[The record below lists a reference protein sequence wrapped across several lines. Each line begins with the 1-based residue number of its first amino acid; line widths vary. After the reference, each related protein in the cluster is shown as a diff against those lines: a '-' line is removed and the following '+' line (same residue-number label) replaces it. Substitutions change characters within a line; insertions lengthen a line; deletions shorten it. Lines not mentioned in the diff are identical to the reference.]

1 MPEEFELESA
11 TNLAVTLAW
20 VAGAVVGAYFF
31 GVALAWAFQRIGAR
45 SDVLRDIA
53 VLTRR
58 PVRALLMVIAANI
71 ALQRTSDAEQSWR
84 PMVDHTLRIL
94 MIASVT
100 WMIAKLLQVAER
112 RMLARFGGG
121 NTGLTDA
128 DLITR
133 RIRTQVTVL
142 RRLAVAVVVLLG
154 TAAALMTFP
163 SFADIGTT
171 LFASAGVLS
180 VVAGLAAQTSLGA
193 VFAGLQIAFTN
204 AIRVGD
210 VVVIEKEWGRI
221 EEITLTYV
229 VVTIWDERRLILPC
243 TYFTTTP
250 FENWTRNATEV
261 MGIVELDVD
270 FTVPLDEMRAELKRI
285 LAANAQLWD
294 ERLGVLEVTSAING
308 FVRVW
313 ITVSAPNSSAL
324 WGLRCAVREAMIN
337 WLQKRETAL
346 PRWRLEPAPTPEP
359 GPRRDITAS
368 RVGSEGLFTGS
379 EKAEE
384 RARAFEGPGDEVL
397 EEREPSDSPR

>member
-11 TNLAVTLAW
+11 TNFAVMLAW
-20 VAGAVVGAYFF
+20 VAGAVVAAYFV
-31 GVALAWAFQRIGAR
+31 GVGLSWAAQRLGRR
-45 SDVLRDIA
+45 SDWIRDLV

-58 PVRALLMVIAANI
+58 PVRAMLMIVAATI
-71 ALQRTSDAEQSWR
+71 ALDRTSDADASWR
-84 PMVDHTLRIL
+84 GWVDHSLRIL
-94 MIASVT
+94 MIAAVT
-100 WMIAKLLQVAER
+100 WLLANLVQVAER
-112 RMLARFGGG
+112 RMIARFGGG
-121 NTGLTDA
+121 DTGLTDA
-128 DLITR
+128 DLHR
-133 RIRTQVTVL
+133 RKVRTQVTVL

-154 TAAALMTFP
+154 IAAMLMTFP

-193 VFAGLQIAFTN
+193 VFAGLQIAFTD

-270 FTVPLDEMRAELKRI
+270 FTVPLDEMRTELKRI
-285 LAANAQLWD
+285 LAANEHLWD

-308 FVRVW
+308 YVRVW
-313 ITVSAPNSSAL
+313 ITISAPNSSAL

-337 WLQKRETAL
+337 WLQRRESAL
-346 PRWRLEPAPTPEP
+346 PRWRFEPAPTPD
-359 GPRRDITAS
+359 PRERRAVTTS
-368 RVGSEGLFTGS
+368 RVASEGVFTGS
-379 EKAEE
+379 QEAEE
-384 RARAFEGPGDEVL
+384 RARAFEGDDERVPESGSRL
-397 EEREPSDSPR
+397 R

>member
-1 MPEEFELESA
+1 MPEEFELASA
-11 TNLAVTLAW
+11 TDFAVMLAW
-20 VAGAVVGAYFF
+20 VAGAVVAAYFL
-31 GVALAWAFQRIGAR
+31 GVALSWAAQRLARR
-45 SDVLRDIA
+45 SDWFRDVV

-58 PVRALLMVIAANI
+58 PVRAMLMIVAATI
-71 ALQRTSDAEQSWR
+71 ALDRTSEADAPWR
-84 PMVDHTLRIL
+84 GWVDHSLRIL
-94 MIASVT
+94 MIAAVT
-100 WMIAKLLQVAER
+100 WLLANLVQVAER
-112 RMLARFGGG
+112 RMIARFGGG
-121 NTGLTDA
+121 DTGLTDA
-128 DLITR
+128 DLHR
-133 RIRTQVTVL
+133 RKVRTQVTVL

-154 TAAALMTFP
+154 VAAMLMTFP

-193 VFAGLQIAFTN
+193 VFAGLQIAFTD

-270 FTVPLDEMRAELKRI
+270 FTVPLDEMRTELKRI
-285 LAANAQLWD
+285 LAANEHLWD

-308 FVRVW
+308 YVRVW
-313 ITVSAPNSSAL
+313 ITISAPNSSAL

-337 WLQKRETAL
+337 WLQRRESAL
-346 PRWRLEPAPTPEP
+346 PRWRFEPAPTPDPKE
-359 GPRRDITAS
+359 RRPIAAS
-368 RVGSEGLFTGS
+368 RVASEGVFTGS
-379 EKAEE
+379 EEAEE
-384 RARAFEGPGDEVL
+384 RARAFEGDDERVPDKA
-397 EEREPSDSPR
+397 RS